1 MPNNKTGQ
9 VLNYRKI
16 LQKEIQIRKVRNPSY
31 NLSSFA
37 KLLSI
42 PPSRLSEILRG
53 KVGLSVA
60 KAAKIC
66 EILKFGEKETEI
78 FLDLICA
85 EHSRNPR
92 DKQEAIKRIE
102 QHKVFVQYNED
113 QFNFIA
119 DWYHHAIIEL
129 IGIDNNKTNLGISKA
144 LKLDIKTTNEAL
156 ARLVNM
162 NIIIK
167 EKKGYSISTANRKTS
182 TDIPS
187 DAIKKLNKQMLSKAS
202 VAIDEQSI
210 ENRDFS
216 IVFFPFNK
224 SQLKLAK
231 EKLKKFRRELMEEF
245 ESSNENDAIYTMGIQ
260 FFELTNTKD
269 KSK

>member
-1 MPNNKTGQ
+1 MPNNKA

-16 LQKEIQIRKVRNPSY
+16 LQKEIQIRKTRNPSY
-31 NLSSFA
+31 NVSSFA
-37 KLLSI
+37 KLLDI
-42 PPSRLSEILRG
+42 PSSRLSEILRG
-53 KVGLSVA
+53 KVGVSVT

-66 EILKFGEKETEI
+66 EALKFGDKETEI
-78 FLDLICA
+78 FLDLVCA
-85 EHSRNPR
+85 EHSRSPR
-92 DKQEAIKRIE
+92 DKQEAIKKIE

-129 IGIDNNKTNLGISKA
+129 ISLDNNKTNLGISKA
-144 LKLDIKTTNEAL
+144 LKLDLKTTNEAL
-156 ARLVNM
+156 ARLLKM

-167 EKKGYSISTANRKTS
+167 EKKGYSISTANRKTT

-202 VAIDEQSI
+202 GAIDEQEI
-210 ENRDFS
+210 DNRDFS
-216 IVFFPFNK
+216 IIFFPFNK

-231 EKLKKFRRELMEEF
+231 EKLRNFRRDFMAEF
-245 ESSNENDAIYTMGIQ
+245 ESSNEKDAIYTMGIQ
-260 FFELTNTKD
+260 LFELTNTKD
-269 KSK
+269 KK